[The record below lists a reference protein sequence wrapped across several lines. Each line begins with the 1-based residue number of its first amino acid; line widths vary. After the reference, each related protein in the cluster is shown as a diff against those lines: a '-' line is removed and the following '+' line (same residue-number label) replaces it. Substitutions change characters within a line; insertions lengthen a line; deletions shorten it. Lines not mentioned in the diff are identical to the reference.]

1 MLIQGE
7 HQADDDDDIVILS
20 CSTGAPP
27 DQIATDARFEQTE
40 SKPDVG
46 QEQAQVCS
54 VPPDTGSTAQTYVVP
69 TPMANFA
76 PLSYQNYMMQ
86 SYGQDYE
93 SSSASDR
100 TVAYGVAEQSVHS
113 VNFGTASQI
122 PPNPYNQLYSSF
134 VSGQQQSPS
143 LWTLKRPRS
152 LDAEIESQA
161 HFAKRGV
168 ETAALASFPSAAG
181 IPTNP
186 FMNYLLTS
194 QMVVNSTRAGYFQSP
209 FLNYATTSQEPR
221 LNSHLSQQ
229 LASKEVLETAEQKV
243 ESDVGPDFETGCE
256 IEVVAE
262 VEDTTAAP
270 SPRTQRSQRARRLPA
285 RYRDGDYVCLLS
297 DVEGSDEK
305 QKVKTAFSSTSSPHA
320 GAGAATSDTSNE
332 SQATEKSVCN
342 RDLSSSHFNLAGT
355 RWNAVFSLLEPLD
368 SLQPKG
374 AQYCGDCGCFCAS
387 LETGRRHVLSHIR
400 LVRFVCKLC
409 GVGGFFATDLR
420 THLMKGLCTGLSSIL
435 YGLFPVTNAMQADSL
450 CEDADPDNPGGV
462 VLFDGERQIVSS
474 ENMYVHKPDAQI
486 ELKILQRCM

>member
-7 HQADDDDDIVILS
+7 HQADDVDDDDVVILS
-20 CSTGAPP
+20 CSADPP
-27 DQIATDARFEQTE
+27 SEQIASDARLDQTE
-40 SKPDVG
+40 NKPDVG
-46 QEQAQVCS
+46 QEEAQACS
-54 VPPDTGSTAQTYVVP
+54 FPLDTGCTAQPYVVP

-86 SYGQDYE
+86 SYAQEYE

-113 VNFGTASQI
+113 VNCETASQI

-152 LDAEIESQA
+152 LDAEMESQA

-186 FMNYLLTS
+186 FMNYLFTS

-209 FLNYATTSQEPR
+209 FLNYATTSQEAY
-221 LNSHLSQQ
+221 LNNHLSQQ
-229 LASKEVLETAEQKV
+229 FASKEVLETAEQKV

-262 VEDTTAAP
+262 VEDTSAAP

-297 DVEGSDEK
+297 DVEGSEELQK
-305 QKVKTAFSSTSSPHA
+305 QKVKTACSSTSSPHA
-320 GAGAATSDTSNE
+320 SACAATSDTSNG
-332 SQATEKSVCN
+332 SQAAEQNVCN

-374 AQYCGDCGCFCAS
+374 PQYCGDCGCFCAS
-387 LETGRRHVLSHIR
+387 LEVLP
-400 LVRFVCKLC
+400 LL
-409 GVGGFFATDLR
+409 T
-420 THLMKGLCTGLSSIL
+420 
-435 YGLFPVTNAMQADSL
+435 
-450 CEDADPDNPGGV
+450 
-462 VLFDGERQIVSS
+462 
-474 ENMYVHKPDAQI
+474 
-486 ELKILQRCM
+486 